1 MSTASGDGR
10 TGPVGTPTPL
20 VGNPFPSAGRV
31 AGLTWLPWWV
41 FLITGCLWLVISWI
55 VLAFNTRSLNAVA
68 VLAGIVILIAAVA
81 ELFDM
86 FFAPGWR
93 WLHGILGILFLFTG
107 FFAIINPGKTVFW
120 LAAILA
126 WYLLFKGAADIVLAF
141 LSKGE
146 HDLWWLGLIVG
157 VLELILGLWAA
168 GRFFR
173 SVALLVIV
181 IGVIALTRAITDF
194 IMAFRVR
201 DMVRAARSV
210 SPPV

>member
-1 MSTASGDGR
+1 MTTASGDGR
-10 TGPVGTPTPL
+10 SRPTGTPSPL
-20 VGNPFPSAGRV
+20 AGMAGNPFASPGRV

-41 FLITGCLWLVISWI
+41 FLITGCFWLVVSWV
-55 VLAFNTRSLNAVA
+55 VLAFNTRSLGTVA
-68 VLAGIVILIAAVA
+68 VLAGIVILVAAVA

-93 WLHGILGILFLFTG
+93 WLHGILGIVFLLTG

-120 LAAILA
+120 LAAILG

-141 LSKGE
+141 LSKRE
-146 HDLWWLGLIVG
+146 HDLWWVGLIVG
-157 VLELILGLWAA
+157 VLEMLLGLWAA

-194 IMAFRVR
+194 VMAFRVR
-201 DMVRAARSV
+201 DMVRAAREG
-210 SPPV
+210 